1 MLSSLEPKHEFF
13 GANYKPDP
21 SDLKEN
27 ALLPKQLDNA
37 DGLFDGL
44 ELHPQSAKEKKSKSR
59 CSILKSLNPYDP
71 NVIMD
76 KVDEEEADSASSD
89 DEVAAHL
96 ADVSG
101 RASKGPPCIDVRMRN
116 VSNGTKHRL
125 GKSKRYADFQTWLRT

>member
-1 MLSSLEPKHEFF
+1 MLSSLEPEHEFF

-44 ELHPQSAKEKKSKSR
+44 ELHPLSAKEKKSKSR
-59 CSILKSLNPYDP
+59 CSILKRLNPYDP

-76 KVDEEEADSASSD
+76 KVDEKEADSASSEE
-89 DEVAAHL
+89 EVTAPVAGKP
-96 ADVSG
+96 S
-101 RASKGPPCIDVRMRN
+101 IDVRMRN
-116 VSNGTKHRL
+116 VSNGTRQRL
-125 GKSKRYADFQTWLRT
+125 DRSKRYAAFQAWMMA